1 MTTQETSKK
10 PTRLF
15 VAFVINVLMF
25 VVFVMCL
32 IGSFVAG
39 AIYTASTESTQIG
52 EDKCRQITATQDRY
66 IGWKLI
72 LDPGWKA
79 YICKE

>member
-1 MTTQETSKK
+1 MTTQETPKMPAK
-10 PTRLF
+10 PF
-15 VAFVINVLMF
+15 VAFVTNVLMF
-25 VVFVMCL
+25 VGFVMCL

-39 AIYTASTESTQIG
+39 AIYTASTETTQIG
-52 EDKCRQITATQDRY
+52 EDQCRQISASQERY

>member
-10 PTRLF
+10 PTRPF